1 MIVTTRWLVPNRPV
15 NLRARRTRIF
25 LISEHAIYRAGL
37 RRLLERERDFIV
49 VGAAANLTAALERVP
64 PRRPDVTV
72 VDLGASVLPDSEML
86 RRFSAIPSAARVLV
100 LAPHVALSAVPE
112 ILRRGVR
119 GIVTHATPPE
129 LFIKSIRT
137 VASGQ
142 YWVGEKAVDDVVAT
156 LARAPARSG
165 RRSSDGIRLT
175 RRELDIVSL
184 LMSGCPN
191 KRIADECAIGQRTV
205 KHHLTN
211 VFGKLGVSN
220 RLELVVFAIQHQL
233 VVTGHSASA
242 RRRSDLRPIAPVGL
256 KGY

>member
-1 MIVTTRWLVPNRPV
+1 MPNRPV
-15 NLRARRTRIF
+15 SERSRRTRIF

-37 RRLLERERDFIV
+37 RRLLERERDFTV
-49 VGAAANLTAALERVP
+49 VGAAANWTAALERVP

-72 VDLGASVLPDSEML
+72 VDLGALDLPDSETL
-86 RRFSAIPSAARVLV
+86 RRFSAISGTAQVLV
-100 LAPHVALSAVPE
+100 LAPHVAQSAVPD

-119 GIVTHATPPE
+119 GIVPHATPLE

-156 LARAPARSG
+156 LARAPARAIAG
-165 RRSSDGIRLT
+165 GGDGIRLT

-184 LMSGCPN
+184 LMSGRPN
-191 KRIADECAIGQRTV
+191 KQIADECEIGQRTV

-220 RLELVVFAIQHQL
+220 RLELVLFAIQHQL
-233 VVTGHSASA
+233 VVPSHSAATPRLPSTIGPS
-242 RRRSDLRPIAPVGL
+242 SDPAGRP
-256 KGY
+256 

>member
-1 MIVTTRWLVPNRPV
+1 MPNRPV
-15 NLRARRTRIF
+15 NGRSRRTRIF
-25 LISEHAIYRAGL
+25 LINDHAIYRAGL
-37 RRLLERERDFIV
+37 RRLLECERDLTV
-49 VGAAANLTAALERVP
+49 VGAAANWKAALEGVP

-72 VDLGASVLPDSEML
+72 VDLGALVLPDSETL
-86 RRFSAIPSAARVLV
+86 RSFAAISGAPRIVA
-100 LAPHVALSAVPE
+100 LAPHVAQSAVLDM
-112 ILRRGVR
+112 LRLGIR

-142 YWVGEKAVDDVVAT
+142 YWVGEKPVDDVVAT
-156 LARAPARSG
+156 LARAPARSASLG
-165 RRSSDGIRLT
+165 DGDGIHLT

-211 VFGKLGVSN
+211 LFGKLGVSN
-220 RLELVVFAIQHQL
+220 RLELLVFAIQHQL
-233 VVTGHSASA
+233 VVTGHSAATHRLPAAIGPSA
-242 RRRSDLRPIAPVGL
+242 DRAGGP
-256 KGY
+256 

>member
-1 MIVTTRWLVPNRPV
+1 MPNRPV
-15 NLRARRTRIF
+15 NERSRRTRIF

-37 RRLLERERDFIV
+37 RRLLERERDFTV
-49 VGAAANLTAALERVP
+49 VGAAANWTAALERVP

-72 VDLGASVLPDSEML
+72 VDLGALVLPNSETL
-86 RRFSAIPSAARVLV
+86 RRFAAISSARVLV
-100 LAPHVALSAVPE
+100 LAPRVALTAVPE

-156 LARAPARSG
+156 LALAPARSG
-165 RRSSDGIRLT
+165 SPGGDDGIRLT

-184 LMSGCPN
+184 LLSGCPN

-233 VVTGHSASA
+233 VVASHSATP
-242 RRRSDLRPIAPVGL
+242 RRLPAAIGPSSDRADRP
-256 KGY
+256 

>member
-1 MIVTTRWLVPNRPV
+1 MPNRPV
-15 NLRARRTRIF
+15 NGRSRRTRIL

-37 RRLLERERDFIV
+37 RRLLERERDFTV
-49 VGAAANLTAALERVP
+49 VGAAANWTTALEPVP
-64 PRRPDVTV
+64 RRRPDVTV
-72 VDLGASVLPDSEML
+72 FDLGALVLPDRETL
-86 RRFSAIPSAARVLV
+86 RKFSAISGAARVLV
-100 LAPHVALSAVPE
+100 MVPQIAQSAVPE

-156 LARAPARSG
+156 LARVPARFSPGG
-165 RRSSDGIRLT
+165 RAGIRLT
-175 RRELDIVSL
+175 QRELDIVSL

-211 VFGKLGVSN
+211 VYGKLGVSN

-233 VVTGHSASA
+233 VVTSHAA
-242 RRRSDLRPIAPVGL
+242 APRTLQAGIEP
-256 KGY
+256 

>member
-1 MIVTTRWLVPNRPV
+1 VPNRRV
-15 NLRARRTRIF
+15 NERSRRTRIF

-37 RRLLERERDFIV
+37 RRLLERERDFTL
-49 VGAAANLTAALERVP
+49 VGAAANWTTAVGRVP
-64 PRRPDVTV
+64 SRRPDVTV
-72 VDLGASVLPDSEML
+72 VDLGALVLPNSETL
-86 RRFSAIPSAARVLV
+86 RRFSAISGAGRVLL

-119 GIVTHATPPE
+119 GIVTHASPPE
-129 LFIKSIRT
+129 LFVKSIRT

-142 YWVGEKAVDDVVAT
+142 YWVGEQAVDDVVAT

-165 RRSSDGIRLT
+165 AGDGIRLT

-191 KRIADECAIGQRTV
+191 KRIADQCAIGQRTV

-233 VVTGHSASA
+233 VVSHSVTA
-242 RRRSDLRPIAPVGL
+242 RRLPVAIELSSDRGGRP
-256 KGY
+256 